1 MRARPEPVRSRPEG
15 RSYGRDEGPNVGHV
29 DDPEF
34 QAREARWAV
43 ERAAARERF
52 WRSAEYLGRLTGAPR
67 AAELDRF
74 EALQGVI
81 ARRELEGYVHWKWP
95 VVSG

>member
-15 RSYGRDEGPNVGHV
+15 RSYAEDEGPNVGHV
-29 DDPEF
+29 DDPAF

-43 ERAAARERF
+43 ERAAARARF
-52 WRSAEYLGRLTGAPR
+52 RRAADYLGRLTAAPR
-67 AAELDRF
+67 AAELGRF
-74 EALQGVI
+74 ETLHGVV
-81 ARRELEGYVHWKWP
+81 ARRELEGYVCWKWP